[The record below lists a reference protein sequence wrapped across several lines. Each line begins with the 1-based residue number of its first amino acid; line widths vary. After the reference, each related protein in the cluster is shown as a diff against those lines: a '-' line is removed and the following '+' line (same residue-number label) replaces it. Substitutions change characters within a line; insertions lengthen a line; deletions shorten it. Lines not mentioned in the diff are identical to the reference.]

1 IGREEDRHRPAAL
14 TCQRDDGLHV
24 DGVDVRPLLTVDLD
38 VDKALVHQAR
48 GLLVLERLALHHVA
62 PVAGRVPHGAQDRL
76 ILGTRLPEGNVDL
89 ELDVGDPVDVS
100 VHGSHATRRVVT
112 FSSWAC
118 TAPGARIVLRPGQR
132 GFGVPRLMESPY
144 EITVTSGTMRG
155 KLMAAVFGGP
165 QGAC

>member
-1 IGREEDRHRPAAL
+1 MAGW
-14 TCQRDDGLHV
+14 
-24 DGVDVRPLLTVDLD
+24 LL
-38 VDKALVHQAR
+38 
-48 GLLVLERLALHHVA
+48 
-62 PVAGRVPHGAQDRL
+62 L
-76 ILGTRLPEGNVDL
+76 ILLGALFGFGGGGSGAFGPSEPPPRPTPIVLTSGGQRFVATRTLPPEGNVDL

-132 GFGVPRLMESPY
+132 SFRVPRLMESPY